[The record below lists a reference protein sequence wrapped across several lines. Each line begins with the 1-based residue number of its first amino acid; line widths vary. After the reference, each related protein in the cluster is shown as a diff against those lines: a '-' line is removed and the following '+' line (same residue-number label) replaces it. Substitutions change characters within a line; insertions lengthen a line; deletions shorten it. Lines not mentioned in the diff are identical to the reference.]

1 MRGCPGTGASDAAQG
16 RAVVPTTASGTT
28 PPTTVMRSLTSVRA
42 HFARITNMRSRLRV
56 AGNTL
61 ASMTNQKRSGAV
73 RHTHKLANM
82 RPLGEQ

>member
-1 MRGCPGTGASDAAQG
+1 
-16 RAVVPTTASGTT
+16 
-28 PPTTVMRSLTSVRA
+28 MRSLTSVSV

-56 AGNTL
+56 AANTL

-82 RPLGEQ
+82 RPFGEQ